1 MHAKIQT
8 FIEKYSLFH
17 LEKKNIYFE
26 SNMFFFLPQRDV
38 DMRVCECDGDDD
50 DVQVLCVDPGGS
62 PQGQRVAYS
71 WLNGSHEV

>member
-1 MHAKIQT
+1 
-8 FIEKYSLFH
+8 
-17 LEKKNIYFE
+17 
-26 SNMFFFLPQRDV
+26 MFFFLPQRDV